1 VARWNHPAWWITRL
15 QQELPEHWQAI
26 LEANNRQPPMTLRVN
41 RRQGDVKDYLATLQ
55 AAGSVAV
62 FADLRAAGHRPSL
75 NLLWAL
81 EGALTGQPWQQ
92 VAQERRAALL
102 SALGALEA
110 GNARRAAYNRR
121 P

>member
-1 VARWNHPAWWITRL
+1 MLHCCANSMPANEAGALAALRNLGPASARLLA
-15 QQELPEHWQAI
+15 
-26 LEANNRQPPMTLRVN
+26 RVGI
-41 RRQGDVKDYLATLQ
+41 RDRAALQ

-81 EGALTGQPWQQ
+81 EGALSNQPWQQ

-102 SALGALEA
+102 AALAALEA